1 MLMAHIST
9 KRDVAIVCLFVFGAV
24 AIVLGAL
31 RCSTRVSD
39 LDTIEIRAEP
49 SPLALPLPTLNGR
62 DAGDLSR

>member
-1 MLMAHIST
+1 MIAHIST

-39 LDTIEIRAEP
+39 LDPIEIQAEP
-49 SPLALPLPTLNGR
+49 SPAAMPTGLPGPPVSPR
-62 DAGDLSR
+62 F